1 METNQRKEKSKKIN
15 DSSIKGRDSEKFYL
29 QSFECV
35 VLKQLQI
42 IISIQISNKLDIISN
57 IY

>member
-15 DSSIKGRDSEKFYL
+15 DSSIKGRDSKRFYL
-29 QSFECV
+29 QSFEYI
-35 VLKQLQI
+35 VLKQLQMI
-42 IISIQISNKLDIISN
+42 ILIQISNKLDIISN

>member
-15 DSSIKGRDSEKFYL
+15 DSSIKGRDSGKFYL
-29 QSFECV
+29 QPFEYI

-42 IISIQISNKLDIISN
+42 IILIQISNRLDIISN

>member
-29 QSFECV
+29 QPFEYI

-42 IISIQISNKLDIISN
+42 IILIQISNKLDIISN